1 MLTLIKCVVGVMGGE
16 VVEKL
21 SLPTFLLKKMN
32 LSCKTWFK
40 NNLLYLISENQ
51 IKIFVFSQ
59 FFVDGS
65 NF

>member
-1 MLTLIKCVVGVMGGE
+1 MGGE